1 MKKGFILVAG
11 IWICFGL
18 FHLSVSAGSR
28 PETGGILPAIMLTVP
43 EKAAER
49 AYLGLSDEKIFSL
62 SDIKAKVLIVE
73 IFSMYCPYCQAE
85 APVVNRLYR
94 KIEANP
100 LLKNDI
106 RVIGIG
112 VGNSSFEVNV
122 FRKKYAIP
130 FPLFADPDYKVHD
143 EFGNV
148 RTPYFIGIK
157 RENRGIERVFL
168 VQPGGLENVDEFL
181 DRIFR
186 ESSLDDGTKKRRK

>member
-11 IWICFGL
+11 IWICLGF
-18 FHLSVSAGSR
+18 FHFSVSAGSR
-28 PETGGILPAIMLTVP
+28 PETGGTLPAVMLPVP
-43 EKAAER
+43 ENAAAR
-49 AYLGLSDEKIFSL
+49 AYLGLSEEKFFSL
-62 SDIKAKVLIVE
+62 SDLKAKVLIVE

-85 APVVNRLYR
+85 APVVNRLYL
-94 KIEANP
+94 KIKADP

-112 VGNSSFEVNV
+112 VGNSAFEVNV
-122 FRKKYAIP
+122 FREKYAIP
-130 FPLFADPDYKVHD
+130 FPLFPDPDYKVHD

-148 RTPYFIGIK
+148 RTPCFIGIK
-157 RENRGIERVFL
+157 RENGGNQRVFL

-186 ESSLDDGTKKRRK
+186 ESGLDKRPEKRRK